1 MHPKRN
7 PKLMA
12 IGKYLQE
19 EFGLKYV
26 EIDVLL
32 NDTLVNL
39 GALQIDVG
47 DCLDSSNWPEVLLAA
62 RALKHL
68 GKNIGNETVQKLGKV
83 LLHAAETKNE
93 VEATRAWRELGKHLD
108 ELIPIGDEIE
118 GSQVDMDIPV

>member
-39 GALQIDVG
+39 DSLQIYVG
-47 DCLDSSNWPEVLLAA
+47 DCLDSGNWPEVLLAA
-62 RALKHL
+62 RALERL
-68 GKNIGNETVQKLGKV
+68 GKNIGSETVQKLGK
-83 LLHAAETKNE
+83 LLLYAAETKNE
-93 VEATRAWRELGKHLD
+93 VNASRACRELQTLLD
-108 ELIPIGDEIE
+108 ELIPIGEE
-118 GSQVDMDIPV
+118 LEKSKVDMDIPV